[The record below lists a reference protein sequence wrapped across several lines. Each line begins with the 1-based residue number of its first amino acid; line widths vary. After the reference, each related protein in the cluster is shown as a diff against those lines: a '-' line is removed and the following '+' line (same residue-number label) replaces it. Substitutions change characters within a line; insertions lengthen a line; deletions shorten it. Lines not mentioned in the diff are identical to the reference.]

1 MTGRSDGS
9 WDQTP
14 EQPGSRWIRIL
25 LWISKTMGR
34 RAFEV
39 SLSPVVACYAAF
51 AKGARKESLRYLAR
65 VKNAR
70 EKAGLPR
77 FPEPLTPYRISAT
90 SRYRFTT
97 GLRPGIRT
105 ERVVSGFL

>member
-1 MTGRSDGS
+1 MTGCSDGS

-14 EQPGSRWIRIL
+14 EQPGSRWIQLL

-51 AKGARKESLRYLAR
+51 AKGARQESLRYLAR
-65 VKNAR
+65 VKAAR
-70 EKAGLPR
+70 KQAGLPL
-77 FPEPLTPYRISAT
+77 PA
-90 SRYRFTT
+90 
-97 GLRPGIRT
+97 LRPLGVRQA
-105 ERVVSGFL
+105 RSVGSGQEAPYSPAHDR